1 MGRYLDRTSKG
12 QHTSPDS
19 PGAEGSELVVAS
31 PVAGRIKV
39 ALGYMTS
46 IAAGAKSQH
55 ATGVKFVSKLASVAL
70 DDFAEVPPEIAAFYL
85 SQLSLMVEWCAT
97 GEWKSD
103 SIPKP
108 DGFGG

>member
-1 MGRYLDRTSKG
+1 MGRYLDRTSKDRRS
-12 QHTSPDS
+12 QDS
-19 PGAEGSELVVAS
+19 QAAEASQLAVYS

-39 ALGYMTS
+39 ALGYMTQ
-46 IAAGAKSQH
+46 IAS
-55 ATGVKFVSKLASVAL
+55 GVKSEHSTGIKFIGKLASVAL
-70 DDFAEVPPEIAAFYL
+70 DDFAEVPPEIASFYL

-97 GEWKSD
+97 GEWKSE